1 MSTATLDRPKTL
13 RINTPGGLNKMVDR
27 MAQGTTVDGYL
38 MKLGVKIPTDHV
50 AVVGAKPVSGD
61 TIVPDTAA
69 AITVAYRPE
78 NG

>member
-13 RINTPGGLNKMVDR
+13 RINAPGGLNKMVDR

-38 MKLGVKIPTDHV
+38 MKLGVKIPAGHV
-50 AVVGAKPVSGD
+50 PVVGGMPVTAD
-61 TIVPDTAA
+61 TVVPDNAA
-69 AITVAYRPE
+69 ALTVAYRPE